1 MNLTAI
7 DFEAS
12 CLPRHG
18 RSFPIEV
25 GIADERGA
33 RAWLILPLSEWS
45 DWDWTAQAEHL
56 HGIDRATL
64 ERSGLPAA
72 QVAMELA
79 AAVQGRRLIAD
90 SRLDESWLALLM
102 EAAPGTGLPPV
113 AHVSDVMAELRT
125 TETEIDAACSDLAR
139 YPFRRHRAAEDARW
153 LHALLTKLQRAA
165 AARMKPTVKPPL
177 FGWNAPSAQTATG
190 VWARG

>member
-33 RAWLILPLSEWS
+33 RAWLIRPRPEWQG
-45 DWDWTAQAEHL
+45 WDWTARAERL

-64 ERSGLPAA
+64 ERSGLPAV
-72 QVAMELA
+72 QVAAEVA

-90 SRLDESWLALLM
+90 SRLDGTWLALLM
-102 EAAPGTGLPPV
+102 EASGSASPPV
-113 AHVSDVMAELRT
+113 AHVSDIMTELGT
-125 TETEIDAACSDLAR
+125 TEAEIDEACSALSGH
-139 YPFRRHRAAEDARW
+139 PFRRHRAAEDARW
-153 LHALLTKLQRAA
+153 LHGLLTRLRGMAA
-165 AARMKPTVKPPL
+165 SRMEATPKPPL
-177 FGWNAPSAQTATG
+177 FGWNAPSAQPAAG
-190 VWARG
+190 VWAHG